1 MNVMNVMNIRTLSK
15 DKDKDSRQKN
25 KLSES
30 ISKRNYSANI
40 TKLNYQ
46 SKIKTARTERTLGDY
61 PNQHMKVQANF
72 NNETIKVLNIKPKQD
87 SSSSNQQANPLSN
100 NLERFIQLNQQFKEK
115 DEKKRF
121 NFNRKITSAEP
132 NVQKNKLN
140 QQLKLLLNNNYSSG
154 GVNINKQD
162 KQDRERNSNQ
172 TKINFYKASVMGNAN
187 GTGAGGKS
195 FINIKNFNYVFMN
208 NDQTQLHSNLTLN
221 KAPKSKYLKLDK
233 AEQSKYMSNLSNN
246 DLHETMKVPIK
257 TLNFKNISPFNKQH
271 SSKAY
276 KEYYV
281 ILQQNS
287 RETME
292 DFHLINEEFNNKV
305 SQSLFGVFD
314 GHGGIEVANK
324 IKDELSQRFMKGLN
338 QKEHEGFSIES
349 IIKLV
354 FKKLDEDILKL
365 YTPEMKFETTKFS
378 SLGSTATMVYLIKE
392 EEYCLYCANLGDSRS
407 ILISKNGFSRITYEH
422 KANDDFENKRVKD
435 SGGIIFGG
443 RLFGQFNLTRSFGD
457 AAFKKW
463 VLSEPF
469 IKKVS
474 LTENDRYVIIAS
486 DGLWDVVSDEECFEM
501 SFEQDSAKG
510 FCENLVNTAINRWSK
525 DNISCIVIKLNASN

>member
-1 MNVMNVMNIRTLSK
+1 MNIKTLSK
-15 DKDKDSRQKN
+15 DKDLKQKN

-40 TKLNYQ
+40 TKLTYQ
-46 SKIKTARTERTLGDY
+46 SKIKTARTERPLNEY
-61 PNQHMKVQANF
+61 PIQHMKIQANY
-72 NNETIKVLNIKPKQD
+72 NDNIKILNIKPKQD
-87 SSSSNQQANPLSN
+87 NFSIQQANPLSN

-115 DEKKRF
+115 DEKKKF

-140 QQLKLLLNNNYSSG
+140 QQLKLLLNNNT
-154 GVNINKQD
+154 IKQD
-162 KQDRERNSNQ
+162 ERDNQ
-172 TKINFYKASVMGNAN
+172 TKTNFHKAPLLNNTNTINNLNNNAN
-187 GTGAGGKS
+187 AFTNNGKS

-208 NDQTQLHSNLTLN
+208 NENSSPIQSNLTLH
-221 KAPKSKYLKLDK
+221 KPPKSKYLKLDK
-233 AEQSKYMSNLSNN
+233 AEQNKYLNNLSNN
-246 DLHETMKVPIK
+246 DLNHYNSINLNDAIKAPTK
-257 TLNFKNISPFNKQH
+257 TLNFKNISPFNKPY

-305 SQSLFGVFD
+305 CQSLFAVFD

-324 IKDELSQRFMKGLN
+324 LKDELSQRFMKGLN
-338 QKEHEGFSIES
+338 QKDYEGFSIES

-354 FKKLDEDILKL
+354 FKKFDEDILKL
-365 YTPEMKFETTKFS
+365 YTPVMKFETTKFS

-407 ILISKNGFSRITYEH
+407 ILISKNGFTRISYEH

-435 SGGIIFGG
+435 SGGVIFGG
-443 RLFGQFNLTRSFGD
+443 RLFGQFNITRSFGD
-457 AAFKKW
+457 AALKKW
-463 VLSEPF
+463 VISEPF
-469 IKKVS
+469 VKKVS
-474 LTENDRYVIIAS
+474 LTDNDKYVIIAS
-486 DGLWDVVSDEECFEM
+486 DGLWDVISDEECFEM
-501 SFEQDSAKG
+501 SFEQDSAKD
-510 FCENLVNTAINRWSK
+510 FCENLVNTSINRWSK
-525 DNISCIVIKLNASN
+525 DNISCIVIKLNS